1 MYQSLVKGVDFADG
15 SAAAR
20 EINRDVE
27 SATNSRIKDL
37 IPEGVLSGDTGTVL
51 VNALYFKGLWNKEFK
66 KSNTIQAA
74 FWVSPKQSVKV
85 PMMRSSGYFNHGS
98 CDDIGASV
106 LSLNYKLPELFL
118 PLNALRQ
125 RTEASSTITDCTTL
139 QGGNLSMV
147 IVLPSE
153 RHGLAKVEA
162 KLAKTGFVSAL
173 EKTMKN
179 KLVDVVFPRWARGI
193 CSTERPATCRAS
205 RATVGSASPSS
216 STKPS

>member
-1 MYQSLVKGVDFADG
+1 MFLKVISNVHFFIRY
-15 SAAAR
+15 
-20 EINRDVE
+20 I
-27 SATNSRIKDL
+27 TN
-37 IPEGVLSGDTGTVL
+37 E
-51 VNALYFKGLWNKEFK
+51 
-66 KSNTIQAA
+66 
-74 FWVSPKQSVKV
+74 
-85 PMMRSSGYFNHGS
+85 H
-98 CDDIGASV
+98 
-106 LSLNYKLPELFL
+106 LPELFL

-179 KLVDVVFPRWARGI
+179 KLVDVVFPRLEMEEAVHLKDHLWI
-193 CSTERPATCRAS
+193 VSKD
-205 RATVGSASPSS
+205 VDW
-216 STKPS
+216 